1 MNIIRK
7 LATALQ
13 SGLRES
19 GEMMVDA
26 NGMRIFAQ
34 EIHQCESGI
43 NQSKQQLASI
53 IAQKTKLK
61 RELNQLQQGT
71 ALKEQ
76 KIAVLLAQDKEDEAL
91 QLAGLIA
98 EKAPLIERQKQQVQ
112 QMADYENSLQ
122 QKLKKMVNRLGSYR
136 SEYQILQA
144 TEHLQ
149 AAQRKLSTQSRCGQ
163 SSFTDMQD
171 SLHRIQQ
178 RQQQFTDQESA
189 MEQVD
194 AYLEGTDISA
204 QATVDS
210 KARDILEGIRNKK

>member
-1 MNIIRK
+1 MNIIKK

-13 SGLRES
+13 GGIRES

-34 EIHQCESGI
+34 EIHQCEHSI
-43 NQSKQQLASI
+43 TQSKQQLASI

-61 RELNQLQQGT
+61 RALEQLQKGM
-71 ALKEQ
+71 ALNEE
-76 KIAVLLAQDKEDEAL
+76 KIALLLAQDKEEEAL
-91 QLAGLIA
+91 QLAELIA
-98 EKAPLIERQKQQVQ
+98 EKEPLILRQQQQVQ
-112 QMADYENSLQ
+112 QMVEYERSLQ
-122 QKLKKMVNRLGSYR
+122 QTLKKRVNRLSSYR
-136 SEYQILQA
+136 SEYQMLQA

-149 AAQRKLSTQSRCGQ
+149 TAQRKLSAQSSHGQ

-171 SLHRIQQ
+171 SLNRIQQ
-178 RQQQFTDQESA
+178 RQQHFSDQESA

-194 AYLEGTDISA
+194 AYLEGADMSA
-204 QATVDS
+204 QATVNS

>member
-7 LATALQ
+7 LTSALQ
-13 SGLRES
+13 GGLRES

-34 EIHQCESGI
+34 EIHQCERGI

-53 IAQKTKLK
+53 IVQKTRLK
-61 RELNQLQQGT
+61 RALDQLQKERR
-71 ALKEQ
+71 LKEE
-76 KIAVLLAQDKEDEAL
+76 KIATLLAQNNETEAL
-91 QLAGLIA
+91 QLAELIT
-98 EKAPLIERQKQQVQ
+98 EKIPLIKRQKQQVQ
-112 QMADYENSLQ
+112 QIADYENSLQ
-122 QKLKKMVNRLGSYR
+122 QKLKKMVNRLSSYQ
-136 SEYQILQA
+136 SEYQMLQA

-149 AAQRKLSTQSRCGQ
+149 AAQRKLSTQNHHGQ

-171 SLHRIQQ
+171 SLKRIQQ
-178 RQQQFTDQESA
+178 RQQQFTDQENA

-194 AYLEGTDISA
+194 AYLEGTNKSD

-210 KARDILEGIRNKK
+210 KAQDILEAIRNKK

>member
-13 SGLRES
+13 GGLRES

-34 EIHQCESGI
+34 EIHQCERGI

-53 IAQKTKLK
+53 IVQKTKLK
-61 RELNQLQQGT
+61 RELDQLQKGST
-71 ALKEQ
+71 LKEE
-76 KIAVLLAQDKEDEAL
+76 KIAVLLAQNKETEAL
-91 QLAGLIA
+91 QLAELIA
-98 EKAPLIERQKQQVQ
+98 EKAPLIKRQKQQVQ
-112 QMADYENSLQ
+112 QMTDDENNLQ
-122 QKLKKMVNRLGSYR
+122 QQLRKRVNRLSSYQ
-136 SEYQILQA
+136 SEYQMLQA

-149 AAQRKLSTQSRCGQ
+149 AAQRKLSTQSRYGQ

-171 SLHRIQQ
+171 SLGRIQQ
-178 RQQQFTDQESA
+178 RQQQFADQENA

-194 AYLEGTDISA
+194 AYLDGTNISA
-204 QATVDS
+204 QATVES
-210 KARDILEGIRNKK
+210 KARDILEAIRNNK